1 LAQEQE
7 KKDNLKKLGGAMLY
21 LTIGLIVIL
30 IGVFAAYKFLPANKK
45 GRLKPYFLIFS
56 ILVLVVL
63 ITEVSLTIG
72 RGKKIE
78 PTESESPALS
88 EQKEVEP
95 TQPESSALIEHKVVK
110 SKQPE
115 SPRVSTL
122 EKIETV
128 PIDIQ
133 IKRAPSTATTSARWE
148 KLSDRTIVL
157 SWGNIKDTY
166 QSDKSGLIKDVK
178 MPTKGK
184 VKYEVWHNG
193 ELEQEG
199 SFDYYK
205 ANKQGVLEV
214 LIQSPK

>member
-7 KKDNLKKLGGAMLY
+7 KKGNLKKPGGTMLY
-21 LTIGLIVIL
+21 VTIGLIVIL
-30 IGVFAAYKFLPANKK
+30 IGVFATYKFLSETKK
-45 GRLKPYFLIFS
+45 GRLKPYLLIFS

-78 PTESESPALS
+78 PTETEAPALS
-88 EQKEVEP
+88 EQKEVQP
-95 TQPESSALIEHKVVK
+95 TKPESSALIEHKVVK
-110 SKQPE
+110 PIKPE

-128 PIDIQ
+128 PIDIK

-148 KLSDRTIVL
+148 KLPDRTLVL
-157 SWGNIKDTY
+157 SWANIKDTY

-205 ANKQGVLEV
+205 ANKEGVLEV